1 MALAL
6 PLNVD
11 GLWLVRH
18 ARAGSKRMW
27 KTPDE
32 ERPLDSLGQLH
43 ALGLVE
49 LFPEPPSALIAS
61 PTRRCVQTLQP
72 IADAHALPIR
82 QERRLGPNAPLEE
95 MLALLCEEGSARTV
109 FCTHGEVLERFYFAL
124 RSDRLHIDGPTA
136 QILAKGVAWRLT
148 TNAGDVLLSI
158 HPPTAVADGEHG
170 RLTASDRAVTS
181 LDSDEL
187 AVLRCLPTGWS
198 LDDIAKAT
206 DLSPTEV
213 EGRIADFGRSFG
225 VTDRAAVVDRAIEL
239 GLLADRATTQLA

>member
-1 MALAL
+1 
-6 PLNVD
+6 
-11 GLWLVRH
+11 
-18 ARAGSKRMW
+18 MW
-27 KTPDE
+27 KAPDA
-32 ERPLDSLGQLH
+32 ERPLDSLGHLH

-82 QERRLGPNAPLEE
+82 QEGRLAPSAPLDE
-95 MLALLCEEGSARTV
+95 MLSLLREAGAAGTV

-124 RSDRLHIDGPTA
+124 RSDRLHLHGPTA

-148 TNAGDVLLSI
+148 TNDGDVTLSI
-158 HPPTAVADGEHG
+158 HPPMTVTDTGQG
-170 RLTASDRAVTS
+170 RLTASDKAVAS
-181 LDSDEL
+181 LDSDQL

-206 DLSPTEV
+206 GLSLAEI
-213 EGRIADFGRSFG
+213 EGRIADFCRSLG
-225 VTDRAAVVDRAIEL
+225 VTDRVAVVERAVEL
-239 GLLADRATTQLA
+239 GLLTRPREFVIGSP